1 MPTVQINER
10 IIRKF
15 AHMFKVSLP
24 TNDPGLFEYY
34 MREMNPFFNTEKKW
48 AAFRDAYERIGEDMF
63 DLPYIV
69 RRQMT
74 RFIESHPSFEK
85 LKSKDML
92 TTYIQGSNMYIEPN
106 KDRLFISIDLNKANF
121 QSIYLTDPTI
131 FNGAHTFNEFVGQF
145 SDEKILVESK
155 ILRQVFFGS
164 LPTAMQHNTQKRFM
178 LHIKSLLDLHY
189 PELSERIRSL
199 STDEIF
205 FDISQDE
212 EFKAAEI
219 EKMLKAETNYD
230 LRVEMFYLRKPF
242 VQDGYYKQY
251 LNVEGR
257 SIHRVDKDR
266 MMQFIKM
273 IDNRELEDEDL
284 MFYANGKDLAKY
296 IKPVFTPYE

>member
-1 MPTVQINER
+1 MSNIELNER

-15 AHMFKVSLP
+15 AHMFKVALP
-24 TNDPGLFEYY
+24 TNAPELFEYY
-34 MREMNPFFNTEKKW
+34 VREMNPFFNTESKW
-48 AAFRDAYERIGEDMF
+48 ATFKEAYSRMGEDMF

-74 RFIESHPSFEK
+74 RFIESNPSFDK

-131 FNGAHTFNEFVGQF
+131 FNGANTFNEFVGQF

-164 LPTAMQHNTQKRFM
+164 LPTAMQHSTQKRFM
-178 LHIKSLLDLHY
+178 LHIKSLLDLNY

-205 FDISQDE
+205 FDISPDE
-212 EFKAAEI
+212 EFKAEEI
-219 EKMLKAETNYD
+219 EKMLKDETNYD

-251 LNVEGR
+251 INVEGR

-296 IKPVFTPYE
+296 MKPVFTPYE